1 MQNDNG
7 HHFAYGRL
15 KRPLKKEALGG
26 AKIIPQKTPLCASW
40 AINFFYRV
48 DSYLQ
53 SRFVFLGAFS
63 LYNLFIATKDEDGKD
78 Y

>member
-26 AKIIPQKTPLCASW
+26 AKIIPQKTPLCVSW
-40 AINFFYRV
+40 AINFFYGV

-53 SRFVFLGAFS
+53 
-63 LYNLFIATKDEDGKD
+63 
-78 Y
+78 